1 MKTRSRSYHP
11 GMILTFAALLAAVP
25 TLVRAETPPPEAR
38 RERMQEGAKRMADE
52 LGLTEDQ
59 RTKWKSYAEQE
70 RAELEALKADTSVAK
85 EARKAKAGDI
95 HKKYRDLRQALLTPE
110 QRIKADQMRDK
121 MDKRRGEHGEKSAD
135 K

>member
-1 MKTRSRSYHP
+1 
-11 GMILTFAALLAAVP
+11 MILTFAALLAAVP
-25 TLVRAETPPPEAR
+25 TLVRADAPPSEAR

-95 HKKYRDLRQALLTPE
+95 HKKYRDLRQAVLTPE

-121 MDKRRGEHGEKSAD
+121 MEKRRGEHGDKSAD